1 MDLGLNGRA
10 YLLTGAASGLGF
22 ATAECLVAD
31 GAKVLLSGRTETS
44 LQAAASRLGPLAEF
58 AVADNA
64 ANDTGQYLTKTC
76 QRLFDRLDGALIS
89 VGGPPRGSV
98 METPDQAWR
107 ASFETVFLGSIRIAR
122 EVASQLPSGGSIIFV
137 LSSSVKVPLEQMAI
151 SNGLRAGLAM
161 VAKTLA
167 EELGPRGIRVNAL
180 LPGRLETDRI
190 RFLENATGDPE
201 GARSQALSQI
211 PLGRYGDPA
220 EFGRTAAF
228 LLSPA
233 ASYLSGVSL
242 PVDGGMLKS
251 L

>member
-10 YLLTGAASGLGF
+10 YILTGAASGLGF
-22 ATAECLVAD
+22 ATADCLVAE
-31 GAKVLLSGRTETS
+31 GASVLLSGRTESS
-44 LQAAASRLGPLAEF
+44 LEAAVTKLGPLAGYV
-58 AVADNA
+58 VADNA
-64 ANDTGQYLTKTC
+64 SADTGKQLTNAC
-76 QRLFDRLDGALIS
+76 LREFDRLDGALIS

-98 METPDQAWR
+98 METPDKAWR
-107 ASFETVFLGSIRIAR
+107 ESFETIFLGSIRVAR
-122 EVASQLPSGGSIIFV
+122 DVANQMHAGGCIIFV
-137 LSSSVKVPLEQMAI
+137 LSSSVKIPLEQMAI

-167 EELGPRGIRVNAL
+167 DELGPRGIRVNAL

-190 RFLENATGDPE
+190 RFLENATGDAQA
-201 GARSQALSQI
+201 ARNQALSQI
-211 PLGRYGDPA
+211 PLGRYGEPA

-233 ASYLSGVSL
+233 ASYLTGVSL